1 MITRSIFNTRKGTSA
16 IRFLEYFFSFVLFVI
31 AIQTAS
37 GQVKTE
43 TITLGEKIQLYS
55 SQLKEERTVLVRLP
69 RDYENSDQLYP
80 VLYVLDG
87 EFFFLQASSAVNYLS
102 ELGYITNQRIP
113 QMIVVGIVNVD
124 RNRDY
129 TPSYAPKQLKRLE
142 FPTSGK
148 ADRFLAFMKTELVP
162 YIESHYRTQPYRIL
176 TGWSLGGLFTVY
188 AYLEYPDLFSAYLAV
203 SPSLWWDEDLF
214 VKKTASSLKQG
225 KMSGKRITVTLGALE
240 GGDMDRSVRRGF
252 IPLMKRVS
260 EKQIQFD
267 FIEIPG
273 EGHNYVSYKALYEGL
288 KSIYSDWQMPSG
300 VLKKGMAGIESFYR
314 NLSTK
319 YGYTI
324 PVPESAY
331 SQLANYVY
339 NQVSTEAAIDV
350 SKQYVDA
357 YPQSSYAYYRLGRF
371 NHLKGDFDAA
381 RKCYEKAIELESKT
395 SRPDSERLIMYRIN
409 LDNVKR
415 EIKGMN

>member
-1 MITRSIFNTRKGTSA
+1 MKTRFNLHCRSLCAVSLMPLLLIPLITA
-16 IRFLEYFFSFVLFVI
+16 
-31 AIQTAS
+31 

-43 TITLGEKIQLYS
+43 DIPLARKIEFHS
-55 SQLKEERTVLVRLP
+55 KVLKEDRTVLVRLP
-69 RDYENSDQLYP
+69 DDYDKSAQCYP

-129 TPSYAPKQLKRLE
+129 TPTYAPRQNQLE

-148 ADRFLAFMKTELVP
+148 AEKFLKFMSAELFP
-162 YIESHYRTQPYRIL
+162 LIESRYRTQPYRVL

-188 AYLEYPDLFSAYLAV
+188 TYLEHPDFFSAYLAV
-203 SPSLWWDEDLF
+203 SPSMWWDEDLF
-214 VKKTASSLKQG
+214 VKRTASILREG
-225 KMSGKRITVTLGALE
+225 KISDKRMTVTLGALE

-252 IPLMKRVS
+252 VPLMKHAEQR
-260 EKQIQFD
+260 KGQFE
-267 FIEIPG
+267 FIEIP
-273 EGHNYVSYKALYEGL
+273 EENHNYVSYKALYEGL
-288 KSIYSDWQMPSG
+288 KSIYSDWQMPG
-300 VLKKGMAGIESFYR
+300 GLLQKGMAGIESFYR
-314 NLSTK
+314 GLSAK
-319 YGYTI
+319 YGYPI